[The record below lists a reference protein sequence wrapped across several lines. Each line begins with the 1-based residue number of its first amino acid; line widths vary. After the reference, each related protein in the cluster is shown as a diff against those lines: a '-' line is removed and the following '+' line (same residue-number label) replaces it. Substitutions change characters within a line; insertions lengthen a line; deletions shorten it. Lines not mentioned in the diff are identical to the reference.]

1 MEQKRKITIFILT
14 ILVLG
19 IFAYVLRDGKK
30 PIPTKGLTST
40 WDTFEYKGKEF
51 PFPPTWT
58 FEEILDDVNKKVVA
72 ISVFEKDSENKE
84 ISVFVGGGKGCE
96 EIPKQKLCLGKD
108 PVYTNSQDPEA
119 MQLFEMYVRINENPQ

>member
-14 ILVLG
+14 IVVLI
-19 IFAYVLRDGKK
+19 IFAYVLKQGKK
-30 PIPTKGLTST
+30 PIPTEGITST
-40 WDTFEYKGKEF
+40 WETFEYKEKEF

-58 FEEILDDVNKKVVA
+58 YTETLGDKNEVVGVKVLNKENEEIN
-72 ISVFEKDSENKE
+72 
-84 ISVFVGGGKGCE
+84 VFVGGGKGCE
-96 EIPKQKLCLGKD
+96 ELPKQKLCLGKD